1 MNAME
6 LIRQRRSVRTFDGKA
21 LKAEDRE
28 KLLSF
33 AAQIGNPY
41 GLPITWRILSA
52 KESRLSSP
60 VISGTDTFIAGKL
73 CRASHAEEAFGFA
86 FERFVLYAQS
96 LGIGTTWIA
105 GTMNR
110 PAFEKAM
117 DLEDGEVMPCVSP
130 LGYPA
135 AKLSLRESLMRKG
148 IKADSRLAFNALFF
162 DGGFDRPLTQ
172 EAAGELTTPL
182 EMVRWAPSAVNKQ
195 PWRVVLNGKTAHFY
209 ENKSKGYV
217 DGTGWDIQ
225 KIDLGIALYHFTC
238 GLEAQGIDWRLA
250 VTDPGLSAP
259 EGTVYIAT
267 IEML

>member
-73 CRASHAEEAFGFA
+73 RRAPHAEEAFGFA

-130 LGYPA
+130 LGYSA

-162 DGGFDRPLTQ
+162 DGSFDRPLTQ
-172 EAAGELTTPL
+172 EAAGELTPPL

-195 PWRVVLNGKTAHFY
+195 PWRVVLNGKSAHFY

-225 KIDLGIALYHFTC
+225 KIDLGIALYHFAC

>member
-33 AAQIGNPY
+33 AAQIDNPY

-73 CRASHAEEAFGFA
+73 CRAPHAEEAFGFA

-162 DGGFDRPLTQ
+162 DGSFDRPLTQ
-172 EAAGELTTPL
+172 EAAGD
-182 EMVRWAPSAVNKQ
+182 A
-195 PWRVVLNGKTAHFY
+195 G
-209 ENKSKGYV
+209 
-217 DGTGWDIQ
+217 DGPMGAFRRQ
-225 KIDLGIALYHFTC
+225 QAAL
-238 GLEAQGIDWRLA
+238 AR
-250 VTDPGLSAP
+250 
-259 EGTVYIAT
+259 GTERQIRSLLR
-267 IEML
+267 E